1 VKRMLFTTD
10 VHGSVACFKK
20 FVASAKFYEAD
31 VIVMGGDCTG
41 KMLVPVISNGGGYKS
56 SYLDRE
62 WVLAT
67 EDEKADFVRKVA
79 DAGYYPLSMDQD
91 EFDELRS
98 DPHKVEERFAA
109 VMVSTLE
116 GWLEY
121 AKDKLKGNGVM
132 CVVTPG
138 NDDHL
143 EIDAVLEADDFVIAG
158 ENHVIRLDD
167 EFEMLSVGWTNP
179 TPWDTPRECDEGP
192 LGERIEKLVP
202 QVQDI
207 EKAIFNLHAPPYGS
221 GLDQAPEM
229 DKNGVPLRGGTV
241 MTSVGSTA
249 VRDALQKYQPM
260 LGLHGHIHESR
271 GTHKIGRTL
280 CINPGSNYGDLAL
293 NGVVLEFKKGKLK
306 SHMLT
311 CG

>member
-1 VKRMLFTTD
+1 MLFTTD
-10 VHGSVACFKK
+10 VHGSVVCFKK
-20 FVASAKFYEAD
+20 FIASAKFYEAD

-41 KMLVPVISNGGGYKS
+41 KMLVPVISNGSGYKS
-56 SYLDRE
+56 SYLDRD

-67 EDEKADFVRKVA
+67 ESEKADFVRMVG
-79 DAGYYPLSMDQD
+79 DAGYYPLSVTQD
-91 EFDELRS
+91 EYDELRN
-98 DPHKVEERFAA
+98 DPAKVGERFTA

-121 AKDKLKGNGVM
+121 AKDKLKGTGVR
-132 CVVTPG
+132 CLITPG

-143 EIDAVLEADDFVIAG
+143 DIDRVIEADDFVITG
-158 ENHVIRLDD
+158 ENRVIQLDD
-167 EFEMLSVGWTNP
+167 EIEMLSMGWTNP
-179 TPWDTPRECDEGP
+179 TPWDTPRECDEAP
-192 LGERIEKLVP
+192 LGERIERLAADVKNM
-202 QVQDI
+202 

-221 GLDQAPEM
+221 GLDSAPEM
-229 DKNGVPLRGGTV
+229 GADGVPLRGGTV
-241 MTSVGSTA
+241 MKSVGSTA
-249 VRDALQKYQPM
+249 VRDAIKNYQPM

-293 NGVVLEFKKGKLK
+293 NGVVLEFKNGKLK

-311 CG
+311 MG